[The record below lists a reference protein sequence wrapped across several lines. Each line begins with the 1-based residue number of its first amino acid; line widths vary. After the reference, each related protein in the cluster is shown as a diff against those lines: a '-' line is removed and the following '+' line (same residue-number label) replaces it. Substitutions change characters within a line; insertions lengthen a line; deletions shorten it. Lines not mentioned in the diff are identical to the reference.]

1 MTEGKPKRRP
11 RGVSP
16 RGNFERAKSVAM
28 SSEEARVAADRQKTE
43 TLRRAQLSIMCR
55 SSLVTHPQK

>member
-11 RGVSP
+11 RGASP

-28 SSEEARVAADRQKTE
+28 SSEEARIAANKQKTE
-43 TLRRAQLSIMCR
+43 TLRRARLNRQQEPVSP
-55 SSLVTHPQK
+55 SD

>member
-11 RGVSP
+11 RGTSP

-28 SSEEARVAADRQKTE
+28 SSEEARIAANKQKTE
-43 TLRRAQLSIMCR
+43 TLRRARLNRQQEPVSP
-55 SSLVTHPQK
+55 SD

>member
-1 MTEGKPKRRP
+1 MTEGRPKRRP

-28 SSEEARVAADRQKTE
+28 SSEDARIAANKQKTE
-43 TLRRAQLSIMCR
+43 TLRRARLNRQQEPVSP
-55 SSLVTHPQK
+55 SD